1 MSTTEALDLYGTL
14 AEDAT
19 LTIRRLLPGPIDRI
33 WSYLTESEL
42 RQKWLAEG
50 AMDLTADAPFTFTWR
65 NSELTDPSGTP
76 PEGFSPEHSMECRI
90 VEVEPLRKLTF
101 TWNGTGNVTIKLE
114 PMGDEILLTLTHR
127 RIADKSAQA
136 AIGPGWHAH
145 LDLLAARMSDRQPK
159 PFWDSWKKLR
169 TEYADRFAL

>member
-1 MSTTEALDLYGTL
+1 MSTTETLDLYGTL

-19 LTIRRLLPGPIDRI
+19 LTVRRLLPGPMERI

-42 RQKWLAEG
+42 RRKWLAAG
-50 AMDLTADAPFTFTWR
+50 DMVLSADAPFTFTWR
-65 NSELTDPSGTP
+65 NSELTDPPGTA

-90 VEVEPLRKLTF
+90 VEVDPPRKITF
-101 TWNGTGNVTIKLE
+101 SWNGTGDVTIELE

-145 LDLLAARMSDRQPK
+145 LDLLAARLSNSPTE
-159 PFWDSWKKLR
+159 PFWDSWQRLR
-169 TEYADRFAL
+169 SEYADRFAV